1 MNQISQAEATLLSAT
16 HPNLS
21 KHTSILSILVSS
33 FIAILG
39 IAAIAVS
46 LSSDDTNSTLIM
58 SLLTLGT
65 IFILIALYR
74 LFWKS
79 MEMIYLP
86 TGSKVSEGSCYI
98 DSCDLPEMARLVE
111 NKNFSLSSK
120 FSFKQSGSG
129 RLDYLI
135 SEDRQFAAVQLFRF
149 VPYAYEPASQIYYYT
164 GDDAAAF
171 VRYLNAKNN

>member
-1 MNQISQAEATLLSAT
+1 M
-16 HPNLS
+16 
-21 KHTSILSILVSS
+21 
-33 FIAILG
+33 
-39 IAAIAVS
+39 
-46 LSSDDTNSTLIM
+46 
-58 SLLTLGT
+58 TLGT

-135 SEDRQFAAVQLFRF
+135 SEDRQFAAVQLFHF